1 MRGDT
6 ATENDVE
13 EEGTSVTEAASEERR
28 PSIVALQNMLKRVS
42 QSPFHSQHKDG
53 EPLRDVSAATDN
65 SQLHL
70 EQTGV
75 NADSSRVNPFYAYYL
90 ESGSKGHTME
100 DEGMKTYSEPEKDF
114 TSNLMQSTLAQK
126 ASANGHLHSPDVFN
140 AITPQTQDP
149 FKSLW
154 SKNSGEGGD
163 LLKNSKTVD
172 LQSKAQAKEENLLD
186 RSPNKEDNL
195 RQPTTGNQIFT
206 SLTNEDDLFPAFT
219 KNKQESSSESNWRS
233 QRSKEL
239 YDVFSS
245 SSTNTSDCFPSPL
258 AKDLFKD
265 ISSLEDPFGATP
277 SKQYNAFPDMS
288 NGTPDIFQPLYS
300 KTNSND
306 VFETSSS
313 STASKASFPRSSFNS
328 SSIFPDSLEDPFAT
342 PLSDQSDTFH
352 ISNGTPDIF
361 QPISSKTNGKDL
373 FETNPSNAASKAVFR
388 RPSLNVPSG
397 VKSEKLPPNLF
408 RAASSVSPP
417 AVPPKPS
424 NNSHP
429 QGTKHAIL
437 QPTPFSQAMKA
448 PVSPDQS
455 PELNHTFRRPPRP
468 LPRTRPPRAQKP
480 PRPEK
485 PQRPEN
491 PPTPPPKPIQHEP
504 VTPKMSPKLAFKPL
518 PMPVFPRKPKKTDV
532 EPADYVVFED
542 ILLIGQE
549 RCVEDWPEDSPQLN
563 PEFKPSGKLRLRRE
577 SMKMRSDSDG
587 GSGEDLHGYRTQSKK
602 KDKKF
607 KMSLLSRRG
616 SKDKFPDDMQKG
628 GTLPNPRKSS
638 KDYFSEVHI
647 AEEDED
653 RLDYRKKPLK
663 TKVNQLLRRAST
675 VSSVPEG
682 KKMNGR
688 LPQESKGKV
697 LDDSAGEDDYGG
709 EANHGERRK
718 SGMKSKFV
726 PQRGFTISGQKNDDE
741 PKGAHGYTPRNGSK
755 VKSLDD
761 DDVGSYAKKSQ
772 DYAFEDIEE
781 MKTHSLQ
788 SYNKAAFM
796 EDKHVQHPDYFSP
809 GLNGDEDS
817 CGKDDCRPKKPSKM
831 TFPVSS
837 RKSSKD
843 MPDAFS
849 PQKKGSFSAEEL
861 DDEMKTF
868 KHKGFNSRK
877 SKANHVPG
885 THRMRDEP
893 VGMSHY
899 TPQQAAFTEDQITG
913 NDFTSREDLNDY
925 VDDEIRKPK
934 KSSKLKGLKVFRTK
948 SKSTNLSE
956 ATTSDYLSEAAQAEW
971 MAAQKDSAVGD
982 FEDDEE
988 EGDTDS
994 LMEWWHTVEQ
1004 WDELPSDDEG
1014 HVMEDEA
1021 KSFAILSDKVQ
1032 RGLRVFHQVFTE
1044 RAEFL
1049 WLAIIT
1055 LHTIADDIS
1064 EYHEKA
1070 KKVVISGGT
1079 TSAAGGATAIVGL
1092 ALAPFTFG
1100 TSLVI
1105 TAIGVG
1111 IATAGGITS
1120 ASAAIS
1126 DNLHN
1131 AQDRKKIENVLQ
1143 EYEVHLQDIGKILHF
1158 VDKAVYR
1165 LRGHPFLRSGT
1176 QHYSSEWE
1184 TRHAVQ
1190 VVAAVDRPV
1199 MRAVE
1204 LIDDALAM
1212 LQGLFKDMDSYFV
1225 KESRELKKGCRREVV
1240 SQIKMAANKLNDS
1253 LVELNVIREELQDAT
1268 GSA

>member
-726 PQRGFTISGQKNDDE
+726 PQRGFTISGQK
-741 PKGAHGYTPRNGSK
+741 